1 MLVFRMTYFSLL
13 RLIRE
18 PIGQLLLVGLP
29 LVVITVLG
37 VVIGPYEGMNGVPP
51 LDLMAVT
58 TIMGVQFFGGTY
70 LISYL
75 DIDLLKTRKWRI
87 YSLPINVAVYSS
99 SLILACTLFSTLQG
113 LVLVLFTTWVFGIA
127 WGSLGWV
134 LLVFIIY
141 SFFAQSVHLLLTLTI
156 HSIKLAERVS
166 EVLGIGFIILTGFM
180 FPLPDHRFFEFMSSY
195 GNPVSLGKMAV
206 LEMLVDGGQGKAY
219 LSILLLLAL
228 TVICMM
234 ISAWL
239 GRRKLA

>member
-37 VVIGPYEGMNGVPP
+37 VVIGPYEGMKGVPP
-51 LDLMAVT
+51 LELMAVT

-70 LISYL
+70 LMSYL

-113 LVLVLFTTWVFGIA
+113 LVLVLFTTWVFGIT

-134 LLVFIIY
+134 LLVLIIY
-141 SFFAQSVHLLLTLTI
+141 SFFAQSVHLLLTLSI
-156 HSIKLAERVS
+156 HNIKLAERVS
-166 EVLGIGFIILTGFM
+166 EVLGIGFIILTGLM

-206 LEMLVDGGQGKAY
+206 LEMLVDGGQDKAY

>member
-18 PIGQLLLVGLP
+18 PIGQLLLLGLP

-70 LISYL
+70 LMSYL

-113 LVLVLFTTWVFGIA
+113 LVLALFTTWVFGIA

-141 SFFAQSVHLLLTLTI
+141 SFFAQSVHLLLTLSI

-166 EVLGIGFIILTGFM
+166 EVLGIGFIILTGLM